1 MKHDYFIEWFDI
13 HVGTRYTT
21 LTDCSEK
28 ELNDFVACLKIQAT
42 QIKVT
47 VLK

>member
-13 HVGTRYTT
+13 HVGIRYTT
-21 LTDCSEK
+21 LNDCIEK
-28 ELNDFVACLKIQAT
+28 ELNDFVDCLKIQAT
-42 QIKVT
+42 QIKIS